1 MKHMKRAKYVMIIS
15 WIVCILA
22 AIVFCLV
29 SWCFYQQGY
38 RTDEDWLESGLT
50 ETIWGAVF
58 IVSETLAIL
67 GGVIATIASVVY
79 LAKGMIIVS
88 KQ

>member
-1 MKHMKRAKYVMIIS
+1 MKQMRRTKYVMIIS

-22 AIVFCLV
+22 AIVFCSV
-29 SWCFYQQGY
+29 HWYFYQQGY
-38 RTDEDWLESGLT
+38 QTDEDWLESGLT

-58 IVSETLAIL
+58 IVSEIIALL
-67 GGVIATIASVVY
+67 GGVIATIASIVY
-79 LAKGMIIVS
+79 LTKRIIAS

>member
-29 SWCFYQQGY
+29 SWYFYQQGY

-58 IVSETLAIL
+58 IVSEMMALL
-67 GGVIATIASVVY
+67 GGVLATIVSIVY
-79 LAKGMIIVS
+79 LTKRIIAS

>member
-1 MKHMKRAKYVMIIS
+1 MIHMKRAKYVMIIS

-29 SWCFYQQGY
+29 SWYFYQQGY

-58 IVSETLAIL
+58 IVSEMMALL
-67 GGVIATIASVVY
+67 GGVLATIVSIVY
-79 LAKGMIIVS
+79 LTKKIIAS

>member
-15 WIVCILA
+15 WAVCVLA
-22 AIVFCLV
+22 AIVFYSV
-29 SWCFYQQGY
+29 RWYFYQQGY

-50 ETIWGAVF
+50 ESIWGAVF
-58 IVSETLAIL
+58 IISEMITLL
-67 GGVIATIASVVY
+67 GGLIATIASIVY
-79 LAKGMIIVS
+79 STQRIIAS

>member
-1 MKHMKRAKYVMIIS
+1 MKRIKRAKYVMLIS
-15 WIVCILA
+15 WMVCILA
-22 AIVFCLV
+22 AIVFCSV
-29 SWCFYQQGY
+29 EWYFYQQGY

-58 IVSETLAIL
+58 IVSEIIALL
-67 GGVIATIASVVY
+67 GGVIATIASIVY
-79 LAKGMIIVS
+79 LTKRISAS

>member
-1 MKHMKRAKYVMIIS
+1 MKRIKRAKYVMLIS
-15 WIVCILA
+15 WMVCILA
-22 AIVFCLV
+22 AIVFCSV
-29 SWCFYQQGY
+29 EWYFYQQGY

-58 IVSETLAIL
+58 IVSEIIALL
-67 GGVIATIASVVY
+67 GGVIATIASIVY
-79 LAKGMIIVS
+79 LTKRIIAS